1 MNLSFIKKN
10 RKKTA
15 PMNGLLSKNPVLI
28 KGLALAPVI
37 VASTTVKNALVLSIG
52 MAITTVPTML
62 ISLFIR
68 RKQGSHWMHILL
80 YMLCAAVS
88 YIPAAFLIRGYFP
101 TEMGLVGIYLPMV
114 VVNSIP
120 ISRAQMFV
128 GRRKRGFL
136 VVDMVF
142 QVLGFTLAIFLV
154 AAIREF
160 FGAGTL
166 FGVDM
171 ETGFSVPTLL
181 YPFGGFFVVAF
192 LAALF
197 QKGNELF
204 KRAVDRMAEAEEE
217 ARAELEEMG
226 RLMEREERE

>member
-1 MNLSFIKKN
+1 M
-10 RKKTA
+10 A
-15 PMNGLLSKNPVLI
+15 PMHGLFSKNPVLI

-37 VASTTVKNALVLSIG
+37 VASTTMKNALVLSIG
-52 MAITTVPTML
+52 MAITMIPTTL
-62 ISLFIR
+62 ISLFIKR
-68 RKQGSHWMHILL
+68 RQGYWLHILL
-80 YMLCAAVS
+80 YMLCAALS
-88 YIPAAFLIRGYFP
+88 YIPAALLIRQYFP

-120 ISRAQMFV
+120 ITRAQMFV

-136 VVDMVF
+136 VVDMIF

-171 ETGFSVPTLL
+171 GTGFSMQTLL

-192 LAALF
+192 FAALF

-204 KRAVDRMAEAEEE
+204 KRLMNRLDEVEEE
-217 ARAELEEMG
+217 AQAEMEEFEKFKG
-226 RLMEREERE
+226 KEERG

>member
-37 VASTTVKNALVLSIG
+37 VASTTVKNALVLSLG
-52 MAITTVPTML
+52 MAITMVPTML
-62 ISLFIR
+62 ISLFIK
-68 RKQGSHWMHILL
+68 RKQGHWFHILL
-80 YMLCAAVS
+80 YMVCAAVS

-120 ISRAQMFV
+120 ITRAQMFV
-128 GRRKRGFL
+128 GRRKRAFL
-136 VVDMVF
+136 VMDMIF
-142 QVLGFTLAIFLV
+142 QVLGFALAIFLV
-154 AAIREF
+154 AVIRELL
-160 FGAGTL
+160 GAGTL
-166 FGVDM
+166 FGIEVG
-171 ETGFSVPTLL
+171 TGFSIPALL
-181 YPFGGFFVVAF
+181 YPFGGFFIVAF

-204 KRAVDRMAEAEEE
+204 KRFVDRLSAMEEE
-217 ARAELEEMG
+217 AQEQLEEIE
-226 RLMEREERE
+226 RLAEKEECE